1 MEWAIAYAASV
12 FGLAYA
18 LPKLWMIQAQE
29 RLVQTQIDALT
40 TTSETVGTQSEINWD
55 SLDGPYQ

>member
-40 TTSETVGTQSEINWD
+40 TTSETVGLQSEIDWD